1 MIFHETGDPAV
12 IVMLTRTLEGGREKC
27 AQYFPLDMESPT
39 LEVSPVESDPFIEQD
54 TASDEVNPLHA
65 VITLLESSYDDS
77 LRSEIRKFELRVGD
91 QSKTVWHYLFA
102 GWTDFMKPEGPD
114 REALIRLVPVTAEKA
129 GSPSNPRVVHCSAGV
144 GRTGTFIALDHLLR
158 GLRSGKLTESASG
171 DPVFDTVNYL
181 REQRMMMVYNDVQY
195 QFIYEVL
202 REQAQLLLGD
212 DIDRQ
217 SEGSAAS
224 SAPSA
229 EDESPGPEP
238 EALYAA
244 TLRGPDMQESAVA
257 QADPDSS

>member
-1 MIFHETGDPAV
+1 
-12 IVMLTRTLEGGREKC
+12 
-27 AQYFPLDMESPT
+27 
-39 LEVSPVESDPFIEQD
+39 
-54 TASDEVNPLHA
+54 
-65 VITLLESSYDDS
+65 
-77 LRSEIRKFELRVGD
+77 
-91 QSKTVWHYLFA
+91 
-102 GWTDFMKPEGPD
+102 
-114 REALIRLVPVTAEKA
+114 
-129 GSPSNPRVVHCSAGV
+129 
-144 GRTGTFIALDHLLR
+144 
-158 GLRSGKLTESASG
+158 
-171 DPVFDTVNYL
+171 
-181 REQRMMMVYNDVQY
+181 MMMVYNDVQY